1 MAGEGGSD
9 IRPYAWGY
17 GLYAKARIWGE
28 FGYVAMPAVAING
41 RTYEEVA
48 VTSRSGAAL
57 DVEPLGVPSV
67 ARQLTAGSASANTA
81 LTTTCRRISIKAVG
95 ADIRY
100 AIGSSSQTA
109 SATSHFIGNGERL
122 DLAVPATPNIAVLRN
137 GSTDGTLELTEL
149 S

>member
-1 MAGEGGSD
+1 MPIVSPNSED
-9 IRPYAWGY
+9 ITALRRPNGT
-17 GLYAKARIWGE
+17 
-28 FGYVAMPAVAING
+28 YVEA
-41 RTYEEVA
+41 
-48 VTSRSGAAL
+48 
-57 DVEPLGVPSV
+57 VEPLGIPAV
-67 ARQLTAGSASANTA
+67 ARQLSAGSSSANTA
-81 LTTTCRRISIKAVG
+81 LTTTCRRISIKAIG